1 MSENIEDKQNFLRTE
16 ILDQG
21 YDGDQFFEF
30 MTQQKGEDNVNIENW
45 SLGELQDVVYKFK
58 QLMQNEN
65 NNNNDNND
73 NNNNYN
79 NNNDNNYNNNDNNYN
94 NNDNNDNNNFYQE
107 NQNAPE
113 NNNQNNNNEI
123 INNNEQSK
131 NQKKEDE
138 IITIENLLSYTNNLK
153 NYDQSIEENDK
164 KEDEKEKEDI
174 NSPFNKYNKII
185 NCKTLEET
193 ELNNKDNII
202 IIVSN
207 PILIKKGI
215 FSLQSYYQYTIET
228 SPLNY
233 HAIRKYSDFEWL
245 YNKIIELYPGK
256 LVTSLPPSHMGLK
269 ENSPK
274 VLNYLNKFIN
284 ALSEN
289 SFICSLKIFED
300 FIKLPQ
306 NEFDKKKKEKYDKLK
321 TPDIM
326 ENYTSETGTINL
338 NISKNRDKKAQ
349 LIKDDVNKKNN
360 MFQNFRKNIDNI
372 LANLEIM
379 SKSFEEFSSCF
390 SNFSKIYENDE
401 ILNKG
406 FKLYKNLFKRWSDGY
421 KDQIKFFTYE
431 IKYYFRFMQKEINEL
446 NNKINEF
453 NTTKNQY
460 ISQFNK
466 INKNNLSGN
475 KNEMDKLENLK
486 INYAFKLYMLR
497 SENFKLNQRH
507 QIRFVKHLIKNSSE
521 KENFIKDYNHFMELL
536 YFNYNNNNN
545 NNYNNNNENND
556 NYNENYNENNNY

>member
-21 YDGDQFFEF
+21 YDGDKFFEF
-30 MTQQKGEDNVNIENW
+30 MTQQKGEDNINIENW
-45 SLGELQDVVYKFK
+45 SLEELQDVVYKFK
-58 QLMQNEN
+58 QLMQN
-65 NNNNDNND
+65 
-73 NNNNYN
+73 N
-79 NNNDNNYNNNDNNYN
+79 NNNDNNYNNE
-94 NNDNNDNNNFYQE
+94 NNDNIENNDLNNNNNNNNLNEQE
-107 NQNAPE
+107 TVNTSE
-113 NNNQNNNNEI
+113 NNNQNLNFEEINKDDLKNSNTNELNKNN
-123 INNNEQSK
+123 
-131 NQKKEDE
+131 KKEDE
-138 IITIENLLSYTNNLK
+138 NITIDNLILYVKNLK
-153 NYDQSIEENDK
+153 NYEQIVEENDK
-164 KEDEKEKEDI
+164 KDDEKEKEDK
-174 NSPFNKYNKII
+174 NSPFNKFNKII

-193 ELNNKDNII
+193 ELNNKDIFII
-202 IIVSN
+202 ISN
-207 PILIKKGI
+207 PTQIKKGL

-228 SPLNY
+228 TPLNY
-233 HAIRKYSDFEWL
+233 HSIRKYSDFEWL

-256 LVTSLPPSHMGLK
+256 LVTTLPPSHMGLK

-274 VLNYLNKFIN
+274 VMFYLNKFMN

-300 FIKLPQ
+300 FVKLPQ
-306 NEFDKKKKEKYDKLK
+306 NEFDKKKKETYDKLK
-321 TPDIM
+321 TPDKM

-349 LIKDDVNKKNN
+349 LIKDDINKKNN

-372 LANLEIM
+372 LANLDIIQ
-379 SKSFEEFSSCF
+379 KSFDDFSSCF
-390 SNFSKIYENDE
+390 SNFAKIYENDE

-475 KNEMDKLENLK
+475 KTEMDKLENLK

-507 QIRFVKHLIKNSSE
+507 QIRFVKHLIKNSNE

-545 NNYNNNNENND
+545 NNNNYINNNDNND
-556 NYNENYNENNNY
+556 NYDENYNENNNY